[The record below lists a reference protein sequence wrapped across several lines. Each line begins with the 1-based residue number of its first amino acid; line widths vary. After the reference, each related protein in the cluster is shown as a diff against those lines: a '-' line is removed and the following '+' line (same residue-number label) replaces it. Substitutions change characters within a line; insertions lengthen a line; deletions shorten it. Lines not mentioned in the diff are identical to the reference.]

1 MTHIDKIQA
10 LPTSPYEDSGLVG
23 IVITSGVPSYLKI
36 TGSDLRNIVSFHWY
50 PKNPASVL
58 FETREFIP
66 IDNTTGT
73 CMVKVIDNFLDITDR
88 GGRISFQ
95 MNDGQTLSF
104 PVITYGPVSVG
115 PLWTA
120 PAMGLNTG

>member
-23 IVITSGVPSYLKI
+23 IVITSGIPSYLKI
-36 TGSDLRNIVSFHWY
+36 TGSELYNIASFHWY
-50 PKNPASVL
+50 PENPASVI

-66 IDNTTGT
+66 IDNTLGT
-73 CMVKVIDNFLDITDR
+73 CMVKVLDNLLDITDR

-95 MNDGQTLSF
+95 MKDGETLSF

-120 PAMGLNTG
+120 PAIGL